1 MAYTPTLW
9 AKGDKVT
16 SEKLNKIE
24 QGIVDKVDKETGK
37 TLSTNDFTNAYKT
50 KLEGIEANA
59 NKTKIDATLTSS
71 GAAADAKAT
80 GNAIKDIENDLDGKV
95 ATIESD
101 LDEKVENLKS
111 LVGTPL
117 KATTASAMTDTNKIY
132 VYTGNESGYTNGHWY
147 YHDGSAWVDGGTYNS
162 VAVEVDKTLTV
173 DGMPADSK
181 TTGDEIGVLKSGL
194 SDLHVETEVPIN
206 PWIQG
211 TIILD
216 TGEVS
221 SSPYRCRSYGYYTA
235 RDLGYGTAKI
245 TIKSGLRLM
254 GVAWDEKMEYAG
266 SISDDWVTGELTF
279 EVKEGWSYRFVASK
293 PSGSGFITPS
303 ECIDAF
309 YIAKSGMTDDTL
321 SINGKSADARA
332 VKESLMPSTS
342 SFNGNTST
350 IVAAKYFSYADGTQ
364 PVVDWYLLADY
375 AGYIYISKDLKL
387 KKYICKLPYWFQYKF
402 AVRQNGDII
411 AVYRTELLS
420 KASEATYDSS
430 LDDCRK
436 NPLVCLYSEGYAE
449 WHEVDFGTS
458 LKPTGWLENCGIE
471 VLPNGDIIFGEYT
484 RMMVV
489 YTANLWRIRGDA
501 DITSPSS
508 WEVLKSYRVAQNDTD
523 TYDETVIEHFHTVQ
537 TDPYTGTVYYA
548 TGDTGNKSQIWYS
561 TDSGDYWTQ
570 QTFVDPD
577 TSQTVTS
584 GEKFFRLLNFNF
596 TADKVYWSSDSGTEH
611 AILKADRNGI
621 NGLTP
626 NSIRVVTEIATATG
640 KPATYGSV
648 LYEDKQIM
656 ILMERCDS
664 NATQMLFRA
673 YDLVTNTLKTIC
685 TIKCAVSEAK
695 NIGFRTEYTEF
706 EPLDGIIK
714 CGFGTHRYYINYNA
728 ICGNKGTEFIN
739 NVNTL
744 NIRISMDVERN
755 IYAKFGTYYI

>member
-1 MAYTPTLW
+1 
-9 AKGDKVT
+9 
-16 SEKLNKIE
+16 
-24 QGIVDKVDKETGK
+24 
-37 TLSTNDFTNAYKT
+37 
-50 KLEGIEANA
+50 
-59 NKTKIDATLTSS
+59 
-71 GAAADAKAT
+71 
-80 GNAIKDIENDLDGKV
+80 
-95 ATIESD
+95 
-101 LDEKVENLKS
+101 
-111 LVGTPL
+111 
-117 KATTASAMTDTNKIY
+117 
-132 VYTGNESGYTNGHWY
+132 
-147 YHDGSAWVDGGTYNS
+147 
-162 VAVEVDKTLTV
+162 
-173 DGMPADSK
+173 
-181 TTGDEIGVLKSGL
+181 
-194 SDLHVETEVPIN
+194 
-206 PWIQG
+206 
-211 TIILD
+211 
-216 TGEVS
+216 
-221 SSPYRCRSYGYYTA
+221 
-235 RDLGYGTAKI
+235 
-245 TIKSGLRLM
+245 M

-279 EVKEGWSYRFVASK
+279 EVKEGWSYRFIASK
-293 PSGSGFITPS
+293 PKGSGYITPS
-303 ECIDAF
+303 ECVGAF
-309 YIAKSGMTDDTL
+309 YIVKSGMTDDTL
-321 SINGKSADARA
+321 SVSGKSADARA

-375 AGYIYISKDLKL
+375 AGYIYISKDLKS

-420 KASEATYDSS
+420 AASGATYDSS

-436 NPLVCLYSEGYAE
+436 NPLVCLHSEGYAE

-489 YTANLWRIRGDA
+489 YTANMWRIKAGA
-501 DITSPSS
+501 DITNSAS
-508 WEVLKSYRVAQNDTD
+508 WEILKTYRVAQNDTD
-523 TYDETVIEHFHTVQ
+523 TYGETVIEHFHTVQ

-561 TDSGDYWTQ
+561 TDSGDNWTQ

-596 TADKVYWSSDSGTEH
+596 TADKVYWSSDSSTEH

-648 LYEDKQIM
+648 LYEDKKIM

-744 NIRISMDVERN
+744 NIRISMDAERN

>member
-1 MAYTPTLW
+1 MALTTLETNIVLDVYDHDGTRPSMKSI
-9 AKGDKVT
+9 ALDDNTRYVFARLTYQGETYDIGSTATVKLIIIRPDKVGAQIEGEAKEIQMGQADESIVTVYGAYAELDQPAIAVAGTLLGQFVIT
-16 SEKLNKIE
+16 SGDQILRSQIFAVNNGEALDSDTWAGQYDGYNLDE
-24 QGIVDKVDKETGK
+24 LVAKVD
-37 TLSTNDFTNAYKT
+37 N
-50 KLEGIEANA
+50 
-59 NKTKIDATLTSS
+59 
-71 GAAADAKAT
+71 
-80 GNAIKDIENDLDGKV
+80 
-95 ATIESD
+95 
-101 LDEKVENLKS
+101 
-111 LVGTPL
+111 
-117 KATTASAMTDTNKIY
+117 
-132 VYTGNESGYTNGHWY
+132 
-147 YHDGSAWVDGGTYNS
+147 
-162 VAVEVDKTLTV
+162 AVEKV
-173 DGMPADSK
+173 DGMEADVS
-181 TTGDEIGVLKSGL
+181 ELKSGL

-206 PWIQG
+206 LWVQG

-254 GVAWDEKMEYAG
+254 GAAWDEKMEYAG

-279 EVKEGWSYRFVASK
+279 EAKEGWSYRFIASK
-293 PSGSGFITPS
+293 PKGSGYITPS
-303 ECIDAF
+303 ECVDAL
-309 YIAKSGMTDDTL
+309 YIVKNGMTDDTL
-321 SINGKSADARA
+321 SVSGKSADARA
-332 VKESLMPSTS
+332 VKESIMPSTS

-350 IVAAKYFSYADGTQ
+350 IIAAKYFSYIDGTQ

-375 AGYIYISKDLKL
+375 AGYIYISKDLKSR
-387 KKYICKLPYWFQYKF
+387 KYICKLPYWFQYKF
-402 AVRQNGDII
+402 VVRQNGDII

-420 KASEATYDSS
+420 AASEATYDST

-436 NPLVCLYSEGYAE
+436 NPLVCLHSEGYAE

-489 YTANLWRIRGDA
+489 YTANLWRIKAGA
-501 DITSPSS
+501 DITSSSS

-537 TDPYTGTVYYA
+537 VDPYTGTVYYA
-548 TGDTGNKSQIWYS
+548 TGDTENKSQIWYS
-561 TDSGDYWTQ
+561 TDGGDNWTQ

-621 NGLTP
+621 NGLAP
-626 NSIRVVTEIATATG
+626 DSIRVVTEIATATG

-648 LYEDKQIM
+648 LYEDKKIM

-744 NIRISMDVERN
+744 SIRISMDAERN

>member
-1 MAYTPTLW
+1 MALELLETNIVLDVYDHDGTRPSMKSIALDDNTRYVFARLTYQGNTYDIGST
-9 AKGDKVT
+9 ATVKLVVIRPDKVGAQVAGEAKEIQMGQEDESIVSIYGAYAELDQPAIAVAGTLLGQFIIT
-16 SEKLNKIE
+16 SGDQILRSQIFSINNGEALDADEWAGQYDGYNLDELVEKVDAA
-24 QGIVDKVDKETGK
+24 VDKVDGM
-37 TLSTNDFTNAYKT
+37 
-50 KLEGIEANA
+50 EADV
-59 NKTKIDATLTSS
+59 TD
-71 GAAADAKAT
+71 
-80 GNAIKDIENDLDGKV
+80 
-95 ATIESD
+95 
-101 LDEKVENLKS
+101 LKS
-111 LVGTPL
+111 
-117 KATTASAMTDTNKIY
+117 
-132 VYTGNESGYTNGHWY
+132 
-147 YHDGSAWVDGGTYNS
+147 
-162 VAVEVDKTLTV
+162 
-173 DGMPADSK
+173 
-181 TTGDEIGVLKSGL
+181 
-194 SDLHVETEVPIN
+194 LHVETETPIN
-206 PWIQG
+206 LWIQG
-211 TIILD
+211 TISLD
-216 TGEVS
+216 TGEALS
-221 SSPYRCRSYGYYTA
+221 SKYRCRSYGYYTA

-254 GVAWDEKMEYAG
+254 GVAWDEKMGYAG

-279 EVKEGWSYRFVASK
+279 EVREGWSYRFIASK
-293 PSGSGFITPS
+293 PSGSGNFTPS
-303 ECIDAF
+303 ECVDAF
-309 YIAKSGMTDDTL
+309 FIVKSGMTDDTL
-321 SINGKSADARA
+321 SVSGKSADARA

-375 AGYIYISKDLKL
+375 AGYIYISKDLKS

-420 KASEATYDSS
+420 AASGATYDSS

-436 NPLVCLYSEGYAE
+436 NPLVCLHSEGYAE

-489 YTANLWRIRGDA
+489 YTANLWRIKAGA
-501 DITSPSS
+501 DITNSAS
-508 WEVLKSYRVAQNDTD
+508 WEIIKTYRVAQNDTD
-523 TYDETVIEHFHTVQ
+523 TYGETVIEHFHTVQ

-561 TDSGDYWTQ
+561 TDSGDNWTQ

-596 TADKVYWSSDSGTEH
+596 TADKVYWSSDSSTEH

-648 LYEDKQIM
+648 LYEDKKIM

-744 NIRISMDVERN
+744 NIRISMDAERN